1 MSKRTLNVLTGFFA
15 IVLMVSMTSCGRH
28 NSLTSTEQ
36 EEGWILM
43 FDGETADGWRGY
55 NSAGFPEEWQIDDR
69 ALYCP
74 GSGGD
79 IIFDQKFLY
88 FHLMID
94 WKISEG
100 GNSGVFIL
108 AQEIPGRPIWHT
120 APEIQILDN
129 DAHPNVNPDQFA
141 PALYDLIA
149 PSVQNTK
156 PAGQWNTLEVILDR
170 GQLTIR
176 QNGEQAVQTQV
187 GTPSWNKMVDES
199 KFPLDIFGK
208 LVPGYIGVQDHGDE
222 VWFRS
227 IKIREL

>member
-1 MSKRTLNVLTGFFA
+1 
-15 IVLMVSMTSCGRH
+15 VSH
-28 NSLTSTEQ
+28 
-36 EEGWILM
+36 
-43 FDGETADGWRGY
+43 
-55 NSAGFPEEWQIDDR
+55 PENR
-69 ALYCP
+69 
-74 GSGGD
+74 
-79 IIFDQKFLY
+79 
-88 FHLMID
+88 
-94 WKISEG
+94 
-100 GNSGVFIL
+100 SGVFIL

-222 VWFRS
+222 VWFRN